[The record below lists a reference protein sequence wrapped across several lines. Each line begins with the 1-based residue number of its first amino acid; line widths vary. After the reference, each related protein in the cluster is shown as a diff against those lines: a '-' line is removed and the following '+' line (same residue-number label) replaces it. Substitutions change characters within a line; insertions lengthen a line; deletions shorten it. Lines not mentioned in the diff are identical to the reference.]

1 VSDGDRLPAA
11 HYDMD
16 GLLVDSEAHHH
27 VAWRRICLE
36 EGVGL
41 TLAQVAE
48 RTLGRPVRESLPTL
62 LGRPLGPDEIER
74 LTLRKAA
81 FYEEASGG
89 VVREVGGATRF
100 VRELSRLGVR
110 CALATSA
117 LPRRVEPILDAL
129 RLADRFQVKVT
140 GQDVQRGKP
149 DPEVYLTVAARL
161 GVRPDA
167 CVVFE
172 DAPVGIVAARR
183 AGMSVV
189 GLATSQDADALYAAG
204 ARAVIPDFSGLT
216 WEEVAARGW
225 TG

>member
-1 VSDGDRLPAA
+1 MSDRDRLQAA
-11 HYDMD
+11 VFDMD
-16 GLLVDSEAHHH
+16 GVLVDSEPHHH

-36 EGVGL
+36 EGLSL

-62 LGRPLGPDEIER
+62 LGRPLEPDEIER
-74 LTLRKAA
+74 LTQRKAT
-81 FYEEASGG
+81 FYQEASGG
-89 VVREVGGATRF
+89 VVREVRGATPF
-100 VRELSRLGVR
+100 VRALTALGVQ

-129 RLADRFQVKVT
+129 QLADRFQVKVT

-161 GVRPDA
+161 RVRPDA

-172 DAPVGIVAARR
+172 DAPVGVVAARR

-189 GLATSQDADALYAAG
+189 GLATSRDADELYAAG
-204 ARAVIPDFSGLT
+204 ALAVVPDFTGLT
-216 WEEVAARGW
+216 WEQVAARGW
-225 TG
+225 RG